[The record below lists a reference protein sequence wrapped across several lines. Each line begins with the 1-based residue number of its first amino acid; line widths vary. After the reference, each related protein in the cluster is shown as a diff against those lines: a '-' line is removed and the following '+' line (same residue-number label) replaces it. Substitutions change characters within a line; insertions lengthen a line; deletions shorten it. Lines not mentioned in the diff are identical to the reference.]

1 MSANR
6 GVRQPGLD
14 ELRLLAKVARMYHE
28 KGIRQPRIAT
38 ELNLSQARVSRMLK
52 QAVEVGIVHTV
63 VTMPSGVHSDL
74 EDELQGRYGL
84 RDAVVVDTGG
94 LSVGP
99 GGLSAGVD
107 EDVLPALGSGAAAYL
122 DMTLTGGHLIGISS
136 WSETLIS
143 AVDRMPRKSVP
154 VAEKVVQ
161 IVGGL
166 GDAAVQMQATRL
178 TARFAELTG
187 AMPVYLP
194 APGLVGTPAVRRAM
208 MNDVSVRE
216 VLGTWSQLT
225 DALVGIGSL
234 EPSPLLQRS
243 GNAVAVADQDELR
256 RLGAVGDVCFR
267 FFDEEGKHVR
277 STFDQ
282 RVIGVT
288 AKELLAVPR
297 RIGVAGGDRK
307 HSAIRAALLGGWI
320 NILITDLSM
329 AQRLL
334 AD

>member
-1 MSANR
+1 MNSNR
-6 GVRQPGLD
+6 GVRRPGLD

-28 KGIRQPRIAT
+28 KGIRQPQIAA

-84 RDAVVVDTGG
+84 RDAVVVDTLG
-94 LSVGP
+94 VG
-99 GGLSAGVD
+99 D
-107 EDVLPALGSGAAAYL
+107 DVLPALGSGAAAYL
-122 DMTLTGGHLIGISS
+122 DMTLTGGHVVGISS

-154 VAEKVVQ
+154 VVDKVVQ

-187 AMPVYLP
+187 GMPVYLP

-208 MNDVSVRE
+208 MNDVSVRD
-216 VLGTWSQLT
+216 VLGTWGQLT

-243 GNAVAVADQDELR
+243 GNAVAEADQDELR

-267 FFDEEGKHVR
+267 FFDEEGKLVR

-307 HSAIRAALLGGWI
+307 YSAIRAALLGGWV

-329 AQRLL
+329 AHRLL
-334 AD
+334 DGA

>member
-1 MSANR
+1 VNNR
-6 GVRQPGLD
+6 AVRQPGLD

-28 KGIRQPRIAT
+28 KGIRQPKIAA

-84 RDAVVVDTGG
+84 RDAVVVDTLGV
-94 LSVGP
+94 VG
-99 GGLSAGVD
+99 D
-107 EDVLPALGSGAAAYL
+107 DVLPALGSGAAAYI
-122 DMTLTGGHLIGISS
+122 DMTLTGGHVIGISS

-154 VAEKVVQ
+154 VVDRVVQ

-187 AMPVYLP
+187 GMPVYLP

-208 MNDVSVRE
+208 MNDVSVRD
-216 VLGTWSQLT
+216 VLGTWEQLT

-243 GNAVAVADQDELR
+243 GNAVAEADQDELR

-297 RIGVAGGDRK
+297 RI
-307 HSAIRAALLGGWI
+307 SAIRAALLGGWV
-320 NILITDLSM
+320 NILITDLAM
-329 AQRLL
+329 AHRLL
-334 AD
+334 DE

>member
-1 MSANR
+1 VNSNR
-6 GVRQPGLD
+6 AVRRPGLD

-28 KGIRQPRIAT
+28 KGIRQPQIAA

-52 QAVEVGIVHTV
+52 QAVDVGIVHTV

-84 RDAVVVDTGG
+84 RDAVVVDTLG
-94 LSVGP
+94 VG
-99 GGLSAGVD
+99 D
-107 EDVLPALGSGAAAYL
+107 DVLPALGSGAAAYL
-122 DMTLTGGHLIGISS
+122 DMTLTGGHVVGISS
-136 WSETLIS
+136 WSETLIA

-154 VAEKVVQ
+154 VVDKVVQ

-187 AMPVYLP
+187 GMPVYLP

-208 MNDVSVRE
+208 MNDVSVRD
-216 VLGTWSQLT
+216 VLGTWGQLT

-243 GNAVAVADQDELR
+243 GNAVAEADQDELR

-267 FFDEEGKHVR
+267 FFDEEGKLVR

-297 RIGVAGGDRK
+297 RIGVAGGNRK
-307 HSAIRAALLGGWI
+307 YSAIRAALLGGWV
-320 NILITDLSM
+320 NILITDLAM
-329 AQRLL
+329 AQKLL
-334 AD
+334 NGA

>member
-1 MSANR
+1 MNR
-6 GVRQPGLD
+6 GVRRPGLD

-28 KGIRQPRIAT
+28 KGIRQPRIAS

-84 RDAVVVDTGG
+84 RDAVVVDTDSLPTG
-94 LSVGP
+94 
-99 GGLSAGVD
+99 D
-107 EDVLPALGSGAAAYL
+107 DDVLPALGSGAAAYL

-154 VAEKVVQ
+154 VADKVVQ

-208 MNDVSVRE
+208 MNDVSVRD
-216 VLGTWSQLT
+216 VLGTWGRLT

-243 GNAVAVADQDELR
+243 GNAVAQADQDELR

-267 FFDEEGKHVR
+267 FFDEDGNHVR

-297 RIGVAGGDRK
+297 RIGVAGGNRK
-307 HSAIRAALLGGWI
+307 FSAIRAALLGGWV
-320 NILITDLSM
+320 NILITDLAM
-329 AQRLL
+329 ANRLL

>member
-1 MSANR
+1 VANGNR
-6 GVRQPGLD
+6 AVRQPGLD

-28 KGIRQPRIAT
+28 KGIRQPKIAA

-84 RDAVVVDTGG
+84 RDAVVVDTSG
-94 LSVGP
+94 VG
-99 GGLSAGVD
+99 D
-107 EDVLPALGSGAAAYL
+107 DVLPALGSGAAAYI
-122 DMTLTGGHLIGISS
+122 DMTLTGGHVIGISS

-154 VAEKVVQ
+154 VVDKVVQ

-187 AMPVYLP
+187 GMPVYLP

-208 MNDVSVRE
+208 MNDVSVRD
-216 VLGTWSQLT
+216 VLGTWGQLT

-243 GNAVAVADQDELR
+243 GNAVAEADQEELR

-288 AKELLAVPR
+288 AKELLSVPR
-297 RIGVAGGDRK
+297 RIGVAGGERK
-307 HSAIRAALLGGWI
+307 FSAIRAALLGGWV
-320 NILITDLSM
+320 NILITDLAM
-329 AQRLL
+329 ANKLL
-334 AD
+334 DA

>member
-1 MSANR
+1 MNNR
-6 GVRQPGLD
+6 AVRQPGLD

-28 KGIRQPRIAT
+28 KGIRQPKIAA

-52 QAVEVGIVHTV
+52 QAVDVGIVHTV

-84 RDAVVVDTGG
+84 RDAVVVDT
-94 LSVGP
+94 L
-99 GGLSAGVD
+99 GVD
-107 EDVLPALGSGAAAYL
+107 DDVLPALGSGAAAYI
-122 DMTLTGGHLIGISS
+122 DMTLTGGHVIGISS

-154 VAEKVVQ
+154 VVDKVVQ

-187 AMPVYLP
+187 GMPVYLP
-194 APGLVGTPAVRRAM
+194 APGLVGTSAVRRAM
-208 MNDVSVRE
+208 MNDVSVRD
-216 VLGTWSQLT
+216 VLGTWGQLT

-243 GNAVAVADQDELR
+243 GNAVAQADQDELR

-267 FFDEEGKHVR
+267 FFDEEGRHVR

-307 HSAIRAALLGGWI
+307 FSAIRAALLGGWV
-320 NILITDLSM
+320 NILITDLAM
-329 AQRLL
+329 ADRLL
-334 AD
+334 DA

>member
-1 MSANR
+1 MLEPAAAS
-6 GVRQPGLD
+6 RQPPSGGLPLD
-14 ELRLLAKVARMYHE
+14 EMRLLTKVARMYHE
-28 KGIRQPRIAT
+28 KGIRQPRIAA

-84 RDAVVVDTGG
+84 RDAVVVDT
-94 LSVGP
+94 
-99 GGLSAGVD
+99 AGIGD
-107 EDVLPALGSGAAAYL
+107 EVLPALGSGTAAYL
-122 DMTLTGGHLIGISS
+122 DMTLTGGHVIGISS

-154 VAEKVVQ
+154 VVDKVVQ

-208 MNDVSVRE
+208 MNDVSVRD
-216 VLGTWSQLT
+216 VLGMWGQLT

-243 GNAVAVADQDELR
+243 GNAVAEADQDELR
-256 RLGAVGDVCFR
+256 RLSAVGDVCFR

-277 STFDQ
+277 STF
-282 RVIGVT
+282 
-288 AKELLAVPR
+288 E
-297 RIGVAGGDRK
+297 RI
-307 HSAIRAALLGGWI
+307 SE
-320 NILITDLSM
+320 
-329 AQRLL
+329 RLR
-334 AD
+334 DDE

>member
-1 MSANR
+1 MSGVNGNR
-6 GVRQPGLD
+6 AVRQPRLD

-28 KGIRQPRIAT
+28 KGIRQPQIAI

-52 QAVEVGIVHTV
+52 QAVDVGIVRTV
-63 VTMPSGVHSDL
+63 VTMPGGVHSDL
-74 EDELQGRYGL
+74 EDELQALYQL
-84 RDAVVVDTGG
+84 RDVVVVDT
-94 LSVGP
+94 
-99 GGLSAGVD
+99 AGVGD
-107 EDVLPALGSGAAAYL
+107 DDVLPALGSAAAAYF
-122 DMTLTGGHLIGISS
+122 DMTLTSGHIIGISS

-154 VAEKVVQ
+154 AVDRVVQ

-194 APGLVGTPAVRRAM
+194 APGLVGTAAVRRAM
-208 MNDVSVRE
+208 MNDVSVRD
-216 VLGTWSQLT
+216 VIGTWGQLT

-243 GNAVAVADQDELR
+243 GNAVADSDQEELR

-267 FFDEEGKHVR
+267 FFDADGVPVR
-277 STFDQ
+277 SKFDQ

-288 AKELLAVPR
+288 PKELLAVPR
-297 RIGVAGGDRK
+297 RIGVAGGARK
-307 HSAIRAALLGGWI
+307 FSAIRAALLGGWV
-320 NILITDLSM
+320 NILITDLAM
-329 AQRLL
+329 AQRL
-334 AD
+334 AAA

>member
-1 MSANR
+1 MNGNR

-28 KGIRQPRIAT
+28 KGIRQPRIAA

-84 RDAVVVDTGG
+84 RDAVVVDT
-94 LSVGP
+94 LDVVG
-99 GGLSAGVD
+99 D
-107 EDVLPALGSGAAAYL
+107 DVLPALGSGAAAYI
-122 DMTLTGGHLIGISS
+122 DMTLTGGHVIGISS

-154 VAEKVVQ
+154 VVDKVVQ

-208 MNDVSVRE
+208 MNDVSVRD
-216 VLGTWSQLT
+216 VLGTWGQLT

-243 GNAVAVADQDELR
+243 GNAVAEADQDELR

-297 RIGVAGGDRK
+297 RIGVAGGERK
-307 HSAIRAALLGGWI
+307 FSAIRAALLGGWV
-320 NILITDLSM
+320 NILITDLAM
-329 AQRLL
+329 AHQLL
-334 AD
+334 GE